1 MTAKNWLYPLLA
13 LLLTLTACGREE
25 RTPEPA
31 TTPLAGT
38 LRLTGSSTMTPLM
51 QAIAARFSAL
61 HPGVRFDIHSGGS
74 NRGIEDARSGKA
86 DIGMASKSLPEDRD
100 LVGIAI
106 ARDGGCILLHRD
118 NPVTQLS
125 DEQVRA
131 IFTGKLKNWKQ
142 AGGADAP
149 IYVIDRDTR
158 RGVRELFLHYYHLSA
173 AGLHADAVGGD
184 NSATLQMLLAHP
196 NGIVFFSVGE
206 AERRIAAGEPLK
218 PLAVEG
224 IPASR
229 HAIQKGDYPIARPL
243 TLVTR
248 GLPQGLAKTFID
260 YARSQAVHDLVEQH
274 EFVPYLD

>member
-1 MTAKNWLYPLLA
+1 MTTKNWLYPLLA
-13 LLLTLTACGREE
+13 LVLALAACGRDE
-25 RTPEPA
+25 PAPAPA

-38 LRLTGSSTMTPLM
+38 LRLSGSSTMTPLM

-74 NRGIEDARSGKA
+74 NQGIADARAGKV
-86 DIGMASKSLPEDRD
+86 DIGMASKSLPDDPE
-100 LVGIAI
+100 LAAFAI
-106 ARDGGCILLHRD
+106 ARDGGAVMLHRD
-118 NPVTQLS
+118 NPVMQLS

-149 IYVIDRDTR
+149 IYVIDRDPQ
-158 RGVRELFLHYYHLSA
+158 RGVRELFLHYYKLAS
-173 AGLHADAVGGD
+173 GEVRADAVGGD
-184 NSATLQMLLAHP
+184 NAATLPLLLTHP
-196 NGIVFFSVGE
+196 HGIVFFSVGE
-206 AERRIAAGEPLK
+206 AELRAAAGEPLK
-218 PLAVEG
+218 LLAAGGVA
-224 IPASR
+224 AS
-229 HAIQKGDYPIARPL
+229 HQNIQNGDYPIARPL

-260 YARSQAVHDLVEQH
+260 YARSPAVHDLIEKH